1 VRVFPG
7 PSRIRIPY
15 VAAGIS
21 PGHQALPHARAR
33 DLPDDAAGLVRR
45 GDRRGVDRAA
55 GARPG
60 GPARG
65 DPLGLPDRPR
75 GRHRA
80 SHLAADR
87 DAPLSQLAEVHERGE
102 GAVASVEPGED
113 SMSKSIVMATAAT
126 ADLVP
131 APIPPGWILQGVPE
145 ATNAQPAR
153 NDDLYSYLVVR
164 ERTPGRFT

>member
-1 VRVFPG
+1 AR
-7 PSRIRIPY
+7 
-15 VAAGIS
+15 
-21 PGHQALPHARAR
+21 ALPARAR
-33 DLPDDAAGLVRR
+33 GLVRR

-65 DPLGLPDRPR
+65 DPRGLPDRPR
-75 GRHRA
+75 GRHRDE
-80 SHLAADR
+80 HLAADG

-102 GAVASVEPGED
+102 GAFASVEPGED

-131 APIPPGWILQGVPE
+131 APIPAGWILQGAPA
-145 ATNAQPAR
+145 ATKKQLVRSA
-153 NDDLYSYLVVR
+153 DLNSYILAW
-164 ERTPGRFT
+164 ECTPGRFTWHYSADETLGVHSGQAFRS